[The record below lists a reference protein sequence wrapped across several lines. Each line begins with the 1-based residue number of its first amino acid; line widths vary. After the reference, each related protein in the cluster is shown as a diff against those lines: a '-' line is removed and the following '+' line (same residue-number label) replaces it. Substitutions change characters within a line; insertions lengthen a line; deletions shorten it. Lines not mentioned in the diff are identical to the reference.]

1 MDYAILA
8 SASDT
13 WDYSLTVLTVTG
25 KLQKD
30 HHIAGNNVCKSLSV
44 MCVLEAVAEVPM
56 SKQQYQ
62 HTLWD
67 PSSQHCCSDVLQSPI
82 GCEAPYCKPAAIYM
96 R

>member
-1 MDYAILA
+1 MMEYAILA

-44 MCVLEAVAEVPM
+44 MCVLEAVAKVPM
-56 SKQQYQ
+56 
-62 HTLWD
+62 
-67 PSSQHCCSDVLQSPI
+67 
-82 GCEAPYCKPAAIYM
+82 
-96 R
+96 